1 MRALGAIGAP
11 AAGTPSPVLARYAE
25 LFTAHDWDGV
35 RALLADPTNGFM
47 FSSVVI
53 WEATIK
59 SALGRKDFAADPR
72 LLRRGL
78 LGNGAVELPI
88 TSDHGIAVAD
98 LPPLHKDPFDRI
110 EEGDPVYEVW
120 RAGCDGTRAASL
132 RTIRAW
138 QPTFVP

>member
-1 MRALGAIGAP
+1 VIYLLDTQLVIW
-11 AAGTPSPVLARYAE
+11 AAGETRRLGS
-25 LFTAHDWDGV
+25 TV

-78 LGNGAVELPI
+78 LDNGAVELPI

-98 LPPLHKDPFDRI
+98 LPLLHKDPFDRI
-110 EEGDPVYEVW
+110 QIAQARVEGLVLLTADDRVAAYGSPVRLV
-120 RAGCDGTRAASL
+120 
-132 RTIRAW
+132 
-138 QPTFVP
+138 